1 MATTNE
7 FESMLNEHLDY
18 SLLRTELVDR
28 TWLWKNCQHDSS
40 WKGGTIPIPFQGGA
54 ASSVK
59 FGSLTASNDISSSTY
74 VRGELTTQK
83 EMWSTIQFYHRDV
96 IQHDGKVN
104 EDSFL
109 KLLPGELERFTDE
122 IKKKASIQ
130 MWHGYAD
137 TQVSTDTGTAGGVI
151 KVDHPERFTIGEKVY
166 VDDDNSSVSAAC
178 YIRTINMNTGE
189 LTLYDARAAGSV
201 VSMVDYS
208 GAQNGKIYYDGT
220 QPGTALGFTSLRE
233 LLLSAANG
241 GASTIA
247 GQTKTA
253 YPHLQALNLD
263 GSSITEDN
271 ILEALF
277 NKFVTVRNRCSGMPT
292 KCVMSYKN
300 WSAVLKNVDIKKG
313 AYHQDSSSRKSS
325 EYGWDEIE
333 ILGPKGK
340 FSLVA
345 VQEMS
350 DTEIYF
356 LDPKTIKFHSN
367 GMIRRHVNPD
377 GNSYFTSRDA
387 TAGYSYLVD
396 LFCYGDL
403 MVGTPL
409 ANAVIHSVNFALS
422 EE

>member
-1 MATTNE
+1 M
-7 FESMLNEHLDY
+7 
-18 SLLRTELVDR
+18 
-28 TWLWKNCQHDSS
+28 
-40 WKGGTIPIPFQGGA
+40 
-54 ASSVK
+54 
-59 FGSLTASNDISSSTY
+59 
-74 VRGELTTQK
+74 RGELTSQK

-96 IQHDGKVN
+96 IEHDGKVN

-109 KLLPGELERFTDE
+109 KLLPGELDRFADE

-137 TQVSTDTGTAGGVI
+137 KQVASDTGTSGGVI
-151 KVDHPERFTIGEKVY
+151 KVQHPERFTIGEKVY
-166 VDDDNSSVSAAC
+166 VDDDDSSVSAAC
-178 YIRTINMNTGE
+178 YIRSIDMNTGE
-189 LTLYDARAAGSV
+189 LTMYDARTAGSV
-201 VSMVDYS
+201 VNLAGYS
-208 GAQNGKIYYDGT
+208 GAQNGKLYYDGT
-220 QPGTALGFTSLRE
+220 QPGTALGFTSLRSQ
-233 LLLSAANG
+233 LLSSANG
-241 GASTIA
+241 GDATLF

-263 GSSITEDN
+263 GSTLNEDN
-271 ILEALF
+271 ILEGLF
-277 NKFVTVRNRCSGMPT
+277 NKFVTVRNRCSGMPS

-313 AYHQDSSSRKSS
+313 AYHQDQGSRKSS

-350 DTEIYF
+350 DSEIYF
-356 LDPKTIKFHSN
+356 LDAKSLKFHSN

-403 MVGTPL
+403 VCHTPL
-409 ANAVIHSVNFALS
+409 ANAVIHSVSFDLS
-422 EE
+422 EA